1 MYDCC
6 ILVCTTFRCRDFPKK
21 PESTFLLMVVVII
34 KGNVCVSDR
43 FVTKNCEKI
52 NREVRE
58 VHFWGTLLRRLGA
71 WPRASGCVYFF
82 GWSPSARAKLS
93 GRLIEKRAKSS
104 SLPLRRIFSSQ
115 QQPDFVVLRRE
126 EVVADA
132 GHDDHDGERH
142 VHVEPQSRAM
152 QGRDGKKFERRRQPN
167 SVSIPGMDLRRCR
180 RACRKRWCHRRRR
193 RR

>member
-6 ILVCTTFRCRDFPKK
+6 ILVCTTFRCRHFPKK
-21 PESTFLLMVVVII
+21 TESTFLLMVVVII

-93 GRLIEKRAKSS
+93 GRLIEKRAKSARENIMYACVCNLS
-104 SLPLRRIFSSQ
+104 GSILHLLRSGLAALSFR
-115 QQPDFVVLRRE
+115 PKL
-126 EVVADA
+126 
-132 GHDDHDGERH
+132 
-142 VHVEPQSRAM
+142 
-152 QGRDGKKFERRRQPN
+152 
-167 SVSIPGMDLRRCR
+167 
-180 RACRKRWCHRRRR
+180 
-193 RR
+193 